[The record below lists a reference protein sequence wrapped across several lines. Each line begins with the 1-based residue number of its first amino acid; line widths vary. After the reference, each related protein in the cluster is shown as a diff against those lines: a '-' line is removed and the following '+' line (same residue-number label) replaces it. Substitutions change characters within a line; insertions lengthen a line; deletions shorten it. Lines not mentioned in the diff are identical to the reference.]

1 RSGVRARVSRIDDRS
16 KAARRRRTAAGSLTR
31 LMFSIGRMWRLVA
44 VWRGCTDGLPHHS
57 VRQHGASRVR
67 SVSAVRTEL
76 GMSDQLDGFIVAK
89 LRMRGPM
96 TLQQIETR
104 IIRDKVVPSAVALRA
119 LEAALIRLR
128 DAGTIRLEGRKWRL
142 LKEAK

>member
-1 RSGVRARVSRIDDRS
+1 
-16 KAARRRRTAAGSLTR
+16 
-31 LMFSIGRMWRLVA
+31 
-44 VWRGCTDGLPHHS
+44 
-57 VRQHGASRVR
+57 
-67 SVSAVRTEL
+67 
-76 GMSDQLDGFIVAK
+76 FIVAK

-96 TLQQIETR
+96 TSQQIETC
-104 IIRDKVVPSAVALRA
+104 IIRDRVVPSAGALRS

>member
-1 RSGVRARVSRIDDRS
+1 MAGHEEGV
-16 KAARRRRTAAGSLTR
+16 
-31 LMFSIGRMWRLVA
+31 
-44 VWRGCTDGLPHHS
+44 
-57 VRQHGASRVR
+57 
-67 SVSAVRTEL
+67 
-76 GMSDQLDGFIVAK
+76 MSDQLDGFIVAQ